1 MKVAAAQMHP
11 KFAQPEVNRKI
22 LRRVIHK
29 AGADDVD
36 LIVFPELCVSGYNFT
51 SFKQVQAMAEPVPDG
66 PSTLLLQTLAEE
78 YEMIIVAGLAEY
90 EAANQLYN
98 SAVIVGPDGFVGNYR
113 KIHLF
118 DREKK
123 WFTPGQRAPQVWNV
137 SGVILGA
144 LVCFDWAFPEASRI
158 LMLEGCEILCL
169 PANLVL
175 PYAQRTM
182 SARSIENRIFT
193 ILANRVGS
201 ERTLTFTGH
210 SQITNT
216 HGEVLAKGA
225 LKRSGLII
233 AEINP
238 VKARD
243 KFLTRTNHIIE
254 DRRVELY
261 SRLLQK

>member
-1 MKVAAAQMHP
+1 
-11 KFAQPEVNRKI
+11 
-22 LRRVIHK
+22 
-29 AGADDVD
+29 
-36 LIVFPELCVSGYNFT
+36 
-51 SFKQVQAMAEPVPDG
+51 
-66 PSTLLLQTLAEE
+66 
-78 YEMIIVAGLAEY
+78 
-90 EAANQLYN
+90 
-98 SAVIVGPDGFVGNYR
+98 
-113 KIHLF
+113 
-118 DREKK
+118 
-123 WFTPGQRAPQVWNV
+123 
-137 SGVILGA
+137 
-144 LVCFDWAFPEASRI
+144 
-158 LMLEGCEILCL
+158 MLEGCEILCL

>member
-1 MKVAAAQMHP
+1 MY
-11 KFAQPEVNRKI
+11 NR
-22 LRRVIHK
+22 
-29 AGADDVD
+29 DVD
-36 LIVFPELCVSGYNFT
+36 LVVFPELCVSGYNFT
-51 SFKQVQAMAEPVPDG
+51 SFSQVQAMAEPVPDG
-66 PSTLLLQTLAEE
+66 PTSLLLQTLAEE
-78 YEMIIVAGLAEY
+78 YGMIIVAGVAEY
-90 EAANQLYN
+90 EVATRVYN
-98 SAVIVGPDGFVGNYR
+98 SVVIVALEGFVGNYR

-118 DREKK
+118 AREKE
-123 WFTPGQRAPQVWNV
+123 WFTPGQNPPKVWQV
-137 SGVILGA
+137 SGVILGV
-144 LVCFDWAFPEASRI
+144 LLCFDWAFPEASRI
-158 LMLEGCEILCL
+158 LMLEGCEVLCL

-182 SARSIENRIFT
+182 IARSIENRIFT

-216 HGEVLAKGA
+216 HGEVLAKGP
-225 LKRSGLII
+225 LKRSGLIS

-238 VKARD
+238 AEARD
-243 KFLTRTNHIIE
+243 KFLTGSNHIIE